1 MPPSL
6 QDLISHYQHMSNF
19 PPNLNRCPCCQS
31 EQVTF
36 KQHDSRTRE
45 LRYCVTFWVN
55 TFLLTLFRWK
65 CSVCNATFTVYP
77 EFLLPYKRFI
87 TPSMLLLCRDYLSTG
102 KATYRQT
109 VRPGGSQFAYKNNN
123 NQELSHVSL
132 WNWFKGLSVFN
143 QYAHKAVKL
152 LFKAVPDN
160 SIHREFI
167 PINPHK
173 YQSES
178 RRHCLEKVEFILRVI
193 RHLSKHRINVRIF
206 PTILN

>member
-36 KQHDSRTRE
+36 KQH
-45 LRYCVTFWVN
+45 
-55 TFLLTLFRWK
+55 
-65 CSVCNATFTVYP
+65 
-77 EFLLPYKRFI
+77 
-87 TPSMLLLCRDYLSTG
+87 
-102 KATYRQT
+102 
-109 VRPGGSQFAYKNNN
+109 FAYKNNN